1 LLEILNSTFYND
13 DIIYIFQIVSV
24 MGLLVN
30 LIGIVAFRNSH
41 THGHSHGGH
50 GHSHGGGHGHSH
62 GGQHSEPSHHN
73 TNMEGN

>member
-1 LLEILNSTFYND
+1 
-13 DIIYIFQIVSV
+13 

-41 THGHSHGGH
+41 THGHSHG
-50 GHSHGGGHGHSH
+50 SHGHSH
-62 GGQHSEPSHHN
+62 GGQHSESSHHN